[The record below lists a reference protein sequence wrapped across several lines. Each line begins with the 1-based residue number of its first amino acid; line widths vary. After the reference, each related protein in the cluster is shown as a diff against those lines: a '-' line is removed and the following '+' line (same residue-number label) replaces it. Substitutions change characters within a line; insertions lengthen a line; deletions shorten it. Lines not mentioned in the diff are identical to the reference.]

1 MSPPEVTS
9 ALIHSGP
16 GAGSLIA
23 AAGMWQLL
31 GAELEESVRG
41 CASEL
46 SLLSGA
52 WLGAS
57 SMTLAAAVE
66 PYLAWLRTTAQ
77 QCHQIGSSAQVAVAA
92 FEIAHL
98 TVVHPSLVAAN
109 RMRLAVLLATNWF
122 GINLPAIAETE
133 AEYNAMW
140 VNNSA
145 AMVHYAVASA
155 SAIALPRFS
164 SPPPVANPTALSAQA
179 SLVPA
184 TNASSQTASTLAS
197 TLAAPAA
204 AGDPIVIGIADP
216 TKGYIGLLVGGPS
229 AWANQFIAGG
239 IPINL
244 LSYLAQTSSAQSLQG
259 VSGEI
264 GLGLSQGFGALQ
276 AGEVQFASALSAAGS
291 APAPTAAWGA
301 GVSVG
306 QLMAP
311 PSVVGLLPA
320 SELPVQLASAVS
332 PLPSGGSGVPPLPMG
347 PMRMA
352 PSTSAGSR
360 RRGGRDYDDI
370 EYGAELPGTVMNR
383 PPSAG

>member
-1 MSPPEVTS
+1 MDFWMSPPEVTS

-31 GAELEESVRG
+31 GAELEDSVRG

-46 SLLSGA
+46 SLLTEA
-52 WLGAS
+52 WHGAS
-57 SMTLAAAVE
+57 SMTMAAAVE

-92 FEIAHL
+92 FEITHL
-98 TVVHPSLVAAN
+98 TVVQPSLVAAN

-155 SAIALPRFS
+155 SAVALPRFS
-164 SPPPVANPTALSAQA
+164 SPPAVANPTALVAQGG
-179 SLVPA
+179 VTPA
-184 TNASSQTASTLAS
+184 GTTASQVSTISPLA
-197 TLAAPAA
+197 TGATAA
-204 AGDPIVIGIADP
+204 AQ
-216 TKGYIGLLVGGPS
+216 GGPLVNNPWFIL
-229 AWANQFIAGG
+229 ANTYANQFIAGG

-244 LSYLAQTSSAQSLQG
+244 LSYLAQFNSAQAIQG
-259 VSGEI
+259 VGSEI
-264 GLGLSQGFGALQ
+264 GLGLSEGMGALQ
-276 AGEVQFASALSAAGS
+276 AAEVQLASALSAAGT

-332 PLPSGGSGVPPLPMG
+332 PLPSGGSGAPPLPMA

-352 PSTSAGSR
+352 PPTSAGSR
-360 RRGGRDYDDI
+360 RRGGRDYDNI
-370 EYGAELPGTVMNR
+370 EYGAELPGTVMPR